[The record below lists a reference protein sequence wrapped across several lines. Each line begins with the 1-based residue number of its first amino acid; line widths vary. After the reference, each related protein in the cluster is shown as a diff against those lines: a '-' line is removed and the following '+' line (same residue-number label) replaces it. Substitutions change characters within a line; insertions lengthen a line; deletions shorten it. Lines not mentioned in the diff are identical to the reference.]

1 MGFVVLRMVVVPL
14 SLVVL
19 RMVVVAMVLLEV
31 EVSYAHHLI
40 RVLLSELARI
50 ENHLLNIACHA
61 GDLGCLSALL
71 SVSQHVV
78 LSASS

>member
-1 MGFVVLRMVVVPL
+1 MVHDAGGVG
-14 SLVVL
+14 SH
-19 RMVVVAMVLLEV
+19 VAMDLLEV

-50 ENHLLNIACHA
+50 ENHLLNVACHA
-61 GDLGCLSALL
+61 GDLGCLLALL